1 MRQLILFG
9 GCALFAMQVA
19 AAVPQWYRCTAADG
33 SYSVVVRGKAECPH
47 PDDHL
52 QSVEVQKP
60 LADKPAQASDIVK
73 CISRK
78 DGHKL
83 ISKGGCPSA
92 DYDMQI
98 LSPWD

>member
-1 MRQLILFG
+1 MKQVMLFSSCILL
-9 GCALFAMQVA
+9 AVQAVA
-19 AAVPQWYRCTAADG
+19 AIPQWYRCTAPDG
-33 SYSVVVRGKAECPH
+33 SYSVVVRKAKCPG
-47 PDDHL
+47 PEDSL

-60 LADKPAQASDIVK
+60 LADKPAQPTDIVK

-83 ISKGGCPSA
+83 ITKGRCPSA